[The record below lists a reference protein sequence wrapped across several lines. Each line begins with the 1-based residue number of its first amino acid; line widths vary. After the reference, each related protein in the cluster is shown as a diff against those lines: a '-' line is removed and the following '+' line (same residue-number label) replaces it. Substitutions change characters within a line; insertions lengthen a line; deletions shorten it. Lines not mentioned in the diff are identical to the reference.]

1 MGVIGILCLDLILE
15 IKLLPLFYRGVPV
28 PFGETGK
35 PIGAALVP
43 ATFFNVLL
51 IAANILGFAYI
62 LHKAGFNVGLLPKTR
77 NDWIDLL
84 AFFIFLISGM
94 AMWYAPILLLTFLI
108 SGVLLVA
115 AQLS

>member
-1 MGVIGILCLDLILE
+1 LILE
-15 IKLLPLFYRGVPV
+15 IKLFPLFYIGIPV

-43 ATFFNVLL
+43 AAFFNVLL

-62 LHKAGFNVGLLPKTR
+62 LDKAGFNLGLLPKTR
-77 NDWIDLL
+77 NDWIDVL

-94 AMWYAPILLLTFLI
+94 AMWYFQIFLLVFVI